1 MNTNPL
7 HGTCVEV
14 KGRAVL
20 ITGKPGSG
28 KSSLALQL
36 MDRGAILI
44 ADDQTALSQEEGGIV
59 VRAPLALKGLMEVR
73 GVGICQF
80 PYQEKSFLKLFVEIC
95 DRIDV
100 ERLPESTYIEYYG
113 IQVPSLKLLKEDPL
127 GAIKVEL
134 KVDVNEAHTA

>member
-1 MNTNPL
+1 MKAAPL

-14 KGRAVL
+14 KGKGVL
-20 ITGKPGSG
+20 ITGKPGFG

-36 MDRGAILI
+36 MDRGALFIS
-44 ADDQTALSQEEGGIV
+44 DDQTALSQEAGEIV

-80 PYQEKSFLKLFVEIC
+80 PCQEKSFLKLFVEIC
-95 DRIDV
+95 GSIDM
-100 ERLPESTYIEYYG
+100 ERLPEPSFIEYYG
-113 IQVPSLKLLKEDPL
+113 IRVPYLKLLKGDPL

-134 KVDVNEAHTA
+134 KVDMKDEPYT

>member
-1 MNTNPL
+1 MKTDPL

-14 KGRAVL
+14 KGQAIL

-36 MDRGAILI
+36 IDRGAILVS
-44 ADDQTALSQEEGGIV
+44 DDQTALSQEEGEIV
-59 VRAPLALKGLMEVR
+59 VQAPEALQGLMEVR

-80 PYQEKSFLKLFVEIC
+80 PCQAKSFLKLVVEIC
-95 DRIDV
+95 DNIDV
-100 ERLPESTYIEYYG
+100 ERLPDPTFIEYYG
-113 IQVPSLKLLKEDPL
+113 IKVPCLKLLKGDPL

-134 KVDVNEAHTA
+134 KVDVNEACTE